1 MLIGAV
7 LNLRPDLFGA
17 AMAGVPFVDV
27 LTTMLDETLPLTV
40 GEYEEWGD
48 PNDETYYHYM
58 KSYSPYDNV
67 TAQAYPHLLVTSGLN
82 DPRVQYWEPTK
93 WVARLNELR
102 TNDNLLL
109 LKTNMGAGH
118 FGKSGRYDALRETAL
133 YYAFFLYALGCSR

>member
-1 MLIGAV
+1 
-7 LNLRPDLFGA
+7 
-17 AMAGVPFVDV
+17 
-27 LTTMLDETLPLTV
+27 MLDETLPLTV

-93 WVARLNELR
+93 WVARLKELR

-133 YYAFFLYALGCSR
+133 YYAFFLLALGEAGTN